1 MMKGN
6 WLKMV
11 MGAALAC
18 LALAMPRTGYAQFLD
33 GAMLDLSNVEQ
44 TGGLLLSYS
53 YVVGSPLSPG
63 TVAINANM
71 YNNNP
76 SGSGNDAITLTGS
89 AYKFPSLGGGSDIS
103 PYYSSNSSWVGT
115 VLPADSGNTPTPI
128 KLGDLNLT
136 ALLAA
141 ANGSGPGTYDY
152 TADIEVDGDSINNQ
166 GQSWNPGGGAGIGS
180 LDVHVDVKPLGGGVV
195 PVPAAPVV
203 ALIGGAVYGLT
214 FFRRRS
220 AS

>member
-18 LALAMPRTGYAQFLD
+18 LALAMPRTGYAQYLD

-53 YVVGSPLSPG
+53 FVVGSPLSPG

-71 YNNNP
+71 YNLNS
-76 SGSGNDAITLTGS
+76 SGLGSDAIKLTGS
-89 AYKFPSLGGGSDIS
+89 AYTFPSGGGGIS
-103 PYYSSNSSWVGT
+103 IAPYYSSNSSWVGT
-115 VLPADSGNTPTPI
+115 LLSADGGVTPTPI

-136 ALLAA
+136 ALLTA
-141 ANGSGPGTYDY
+141 ANSLGPGTYDY
-152 TADIEVDGDSINNQ
+152 TADIEVDGGSINDPS
-166 GQSWNPGGGAGIGS
+166 QSWNPGGGAGIGS

-214 FFRRRS
+214 FFRRRT